1 MEEETGITPKA
12 LQDRP
17 ELHRRWHYVKEVFDD
32 LSGSRNYTMGGAAN
46 IPFSEFYL
54 YAQAYGFSSGDLID
68 VWQDLRIVDSIWL
81 SKSAEKQASKQ
92 KST

>member
-1 MEEETGITPKA
+1 MEEETGIIPKA

-17 ELHRRWHYVKEVFDD
+17 ELHRRWDYAKEVFDD
-32 LSGSRNYTMGGAAN
+32 LGGSRRYTAGGAAN

-54 YAQAYGFSSGDLID
+54 YAKAHNFDSEDLID

-81 SKSAEKQASKQ
+81 SKVAEKQAAKQ